1 MSWVPTAVS
10 LVVGTVGAGGLAA
23 LLRVAHDHA
32 IARRTA
38 LRDDDAAG
46 DAHWSSLVEAQTR
59 SLLEPLQQQVDRH
72 AARIGEPRGRG
83 PRGARPP
90 LARAAPHQRALRAHR
105 AAQRP
110 RRTAAAPAPRRPR
123 RLNRSG
129 GPHEHR

>member
-10 LVVGTVGAGGLAA
+10 LAVGTVGAGGLAA
-23 LLRVAHDHA
+23 LLRVAHDHV

-72 AARIGEPRGRG
+72 AARIGELEAEVREVRD
-83 PRGARPP
+83 R
-90 LARAAPHQRALRAHR
+90 HWRALRLINALYAHIAR
-105 AAQRP
+105 HS
-110 RRTAAAPAPRRPR
+110 APDAPPPPP
-123 RLNRSG
+123 LPADLG
-129 GPHEHR
+129 D

>member
-46 DAHWSSLVEAQTR
+46 DAHWSALVEAQTR

-72 AARIGEPRGRG
+72 AARIGELEAEVREVRD
-83 PRGARPP
+83 R
-90 LARAAPHQRALRAHR
+90 HWRALRLINALYAHIAR
-105 AAQRP
+105 HS
-110 RRTAAAPAPRRPR
+110 APDAPPPPP
-123 RLNRSG
+123 LPADLG
-129 GPHEHR
+129 D

>member
-72 AARIGEPRGRG
+72 AARIGELEAEVREVRD
-83 PRGARPP
+83 R
-90 LARAAPHQRALRAHR
+90 HWRALRLINALYAHIAR
-105 AAQRP
+105 HS
-110 RRTAAAPAPRRPR
+110 APHAPPPPP
-123 RLNRSG
+123 LPADLG
-129 GPHEHR
+129 D

>member
-32 IARRTA
+32 IDRRTA

-72 AARIGEPRGRG
+72 AARIGELEAEVREVRD
-83 PRGARPP
+83 R
-90 LARAAPHQRALRAHR
+90 HWRALRLINALYAHIAR
-105 AAQRP
+105 HS
-110 RRTAAAPAPRRPR
+110 APDAPPPPP
-123 RLNRSG
+123 LPADLG
-129 GPHEHR
+129 D

>member
-10 LVVGTVGAGGLAA
+10 LAVGTVGAGGLAA

-72 AARIGEPRGRG
+72 AARIGELEAEVREVRD
-83 PRGARPP
+83 R
-90 LARAAPHQRALRAHR
+90 HWRALRLINALYAHIAR
-105 AAQRP
+105 HS
-110 RRTAAAPAPRRPR
+110 APDAPPPPP
-123 RLNRSG
+123 LPADLG
-129 GPHEHR
+129 D

>member
-1 MSWVPTAVS
+1 MSWVPTAAS

-72 AARIGEPRGRG
+72 AARIGELEAEVREVRD
-83 PRGARPP
+83 R
-90 LARAAPHQRALRAHR
+90 HWRALRLINALYAHIAR
-105 AAQRP
+105 HS
-110 RRTAAAPAPRRPR
+110 APDAPPPPP
-123 RLNRSG
+123 LPADLG
-129 GPHEHR
+129 D